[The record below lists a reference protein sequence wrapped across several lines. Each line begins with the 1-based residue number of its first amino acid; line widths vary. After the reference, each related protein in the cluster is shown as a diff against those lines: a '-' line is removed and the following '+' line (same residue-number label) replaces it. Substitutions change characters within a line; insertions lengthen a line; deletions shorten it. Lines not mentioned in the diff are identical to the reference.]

1 MAIPQSPDTRPT
13 DLETPGDV
21 DTPDTPIPAS
31 PDIPTDPVT
40 EFPMSELEA
49 TEDRESI
56 SDVEQAI
63 AEGARIT
70 REYLAAQTDDTSTE
84 ADTLREQAISD
95 SHARDDLQDKQDTQQ
110 DRLVAED
117 EDTSSDIK
125 QGAEIRISGER

>member
-1 MAIPQSPDTRPT
+1 MATPQSPDTRPT

-31 PDIPTDPVT
+31 SDLPTDPIT
-40 EFPMSELEA
+40 DFPMSELEA
-49 TEDRESI
+49 TEDRESV

-63 AEGARIT
+63 AEGGRIT
-70 REYLAAQTDDTSTE
+70 REYQAAQTDTSTD

-95 SHARDDLQDKQDTQQ
+95 SHARDDLQDKQDTEE

-125 QGAEIRISGER
+125 QGTEIRVSGER

>member
-1 MAIPQSPDTRPT
+1 MATPQSPDTRPT

-31 PDIPTDPVT
+31 SDLPTEPVT
-40 EFPMSELEA
+40 DFPMSELEA

-63 AEGARIT
+63 ASGSRTT
-70 REYLAAQTDDTSTE
+70 REYQAEQTDTSTD

-95 SHARDDLQDKQDTQQ
+95 SHARDNLQDKQDTDV

-117 EDTSSDIK
+117 EDTSADIK
-125 QGAEIRISGER
+125 QGAEIRVSGER

>member
-1 MAIPQSPDTRPT
+1 MATPQSPDTRPT

-31 PDIPTDPVT
+31 PDLPTDPVT
-40 EFPMSELEA
+40 AFPMSELEA
-49 TEDRESI
+49 TEDRESV

-63 AEGARIT
+63 AEGSRIA
-70 REYLAAQTDDTSTE
+70 REYQTSQTDPSTD

-95 SHARDDLQDKQDTQQ
+95 SHARDDLQDKQDTQEE
-110 DRLVAED
+110 RLVAEG

-125 QGAEIRISGER
+125 QGTEIRVTGER

>member
-1 MAIPQSPDTRPT
+1 MATPQSPDTRPT

-31 PDIPTDPVT
+31 SDLPTDPVT
-40 EFPMSELEA
+40 DFPMSELEA
-49 TEDRESI
+49 TEDRESA

-63 AEGARIT
+63 ASGSRIA
-70 REYLAAQTDDTSTE
+70 REYQAEQSDTSTE

-95 SHARDDLQDKQDTQQ
+95 AHARDNLQDKQDTDV

-117 EDTSSDIK
+117 EDTSADIK
-125 QGAEIRISGER
+125 QGAEIRVPGER

>member
-1 MAIPQSPDTRPT
+1 MATPQSPDTRPT

-31 PDIPTDPVT
+31 LDLPTDPVT
-40 EFPMSELEA
+40 DFPMSELEA
-49 TEDRESI
+49 TEDRESV

-63 AEGARIT
+63 AEGSRIT
-70 REYLAAQTDDTSTE
+70 REYQAAQTDTSTD

-95 SHARDDLQDKQDTQQ
+95 SHARDDLQDKQDTQE

-125 QGAEIRISGER
+125 QGTEIRVSGEL

>member
-1 MAIPQSPDTRPT
+1 MATPQSPDTRPT

-31 PDIPTDPVT
+31 PDLPTDPLT

-63 AEGARIT
+63 AEGARIA
-70 REYLAAQTDDTSTE
+70 REYQAAQTDTSTD

-95 SHARDDLQDKQDTQQ
+95 SQAREDLQDKQDTGV
-110 DRLVAED
+110 DRFVAEG

-125 QGAEIRISGER
+125 QGAEIQFSSEL

>member
-1 MAIPQSPDTRPT
+1 MATPQSPDTRPT

-31 PDIPTDPVT
+31 PDLPTDPVT
-40 EFPMSELEA
+40 DFPMSELEA
-49 TEDRESI
+49 TEDRESV

-63 AEGARIT
+63 AEGSRIT
-70 REYLAAQTDDTSTE
+70 REYQAAQTDTSTD

-95 SHARDDLQDKQDTQQ
+95 SHARDDLQDKQDTQE

-125 QGAEIRISGER
+125 QGTEIRISGEL

>member
-1 MAIPQSPDTRPT
+1 MATPQSPDTRPI

-31 PDIPTDPVT
+31 SDLPSDPVT
-40 EFPMSELEA
+40 DFPMSELEA
-49 TEDRESI
+49 TEDRESV

-63 AEGARIT
+63 AEGGRIT
-70 REYLAAQTDDTSTE
+70 REYQAGQTDTSTD

-95 SHARDDLQDKQDTQQ
+95 SHARDDLQDKQDTEE
-110 DRLVAED
+110 DRLVAEG

-125 QGAEIRISGER
+125 QGAQIKVSGEL

>member
-1 MAIPQSPDTRPT
+1 MATPQSPDTRPT

-31 PDIPTDPVT
+31 PDLPTDPVT
-40 EFPMSELEA
+40 DFPMSELEA
-49 TEDRESI
+49 TEDRESV

-63 AEGARIT
+63 AEGSRIT
-70 REYLAAQTDDTSTE
+70 REYQAAQTDTSTD

-95 SHARDDLQDKQDTQQ
+95 SHARDDLQDKQDTQE

-125 QGAEIRISGER
+125 QGTEIRVSGEL

>member
-1 MAIPQSPDTRPT
+1 MAIPQSPDARPT

-21 DTPDTPIPAS
+21 DTPDTPVAAL
-31 PDIPTDPVT
+31 PDIPTEPVT

-49 TEDRESI
+49 TKDRESV

-63 AEGARIT
+63 ASGARIT
-70 REYLAAQTDDTSTE
+70 REYQAAQTDTSTD

-95 SHARDDLQDKQDTQQ
+95 SHARDDLQDKQDTQE

-125 QGAEIRISGER
+125 QGAEIRVSGEL

>member
-1 MAIPQSPDTRPT
+1 MATPQSPDTRPT

-31 PDIPTDPVT
+31 PDLPTDPVT
-40 EFPMSELEA
+40 DFPMSELEA
-49 TEDRESI
+49 TEDRESV

-63 AEGARIT
+63 AEGSRIT
-70 REYLAAQTDDTSTE
+70 REYQAVQTDTSTD

-95 SHARDDLQDKQDTQQ
+95 SHARDDLQDKQDTQE

-125 QGAEIRISGER
+125 QGTEIRVSGEL

>member
-1 MAIPQSPDTRPT
+1 MATPKSPDTRPT

-31 PDIPTDPVT
+31 SDLPTDPIT
-40 EFPMSELEA
+40 DFPMSELEA

-70 REYLAAQTDDTSTE
+70 REYLAAQTDTSTD

-95 SHARDDLQDKQDTQQ
+95 SHARDDLQDKQDTEE

-125 QGAEIRISGER
+125 QGAEIRISGEL

>member
-1 MAIPQSPDTRPT
+1 MATPQSPDTRPT

-31 PDIPTDPVT
+31 SELPTDPIT
-40 EFPMSELEA
+40 DFPMSELEA
-49 TEDRESI
+49 TEDRESV

-63 AEGARIT
+63 ASGSRIT
-70 REYLAAQTDDTSTE
+70 REYQAAQTDTSTD

-95 SHARDDLQDKQDTQQ
+95 SHARDDLQDKQDTEE

-125 QGAEIRISGER
+125 QGTEIRVSGER